1 MSEWVTVAA
10 VSEIAPGSYEVYDL
24 EDARVIVFNHNGDFY
39 ALEDLCTH
47 DMSELSGGEFCGE
60 EITCPRHGALFSIK
74 TGEALTPPAYE
85 PTRVFPLRVEDG
97 VIKVGAPDED

>member
-1 MSEWVTVAA
+1 MSDWVTVAA
-10 VSEIAPGSYEVYDL
+10 TSEIEPGSYQVYEL
-24 EDARVIVFNHNGDFY
+24 EDASVIVFNHDGEFY

-60 EITCPRHGALFSIK
+60 EVTCPRHGALFNIK

-85 PTRVFPLRVEDG
+85 PANVFAVQIVDG
-97 VIKVGAPDED
+97 TVQVRDPRDD

>member
-1 MSEWVTVAA
+1 MSEWVSVAA
-10 VSEIAPGSYEVYDL
+10 TSEISPGNYEVYDL
-24 EDARVIVFNHNGDFY
+24 EDARVIVFNLDGEFH

-60 EITCPRHGALFSIK
+60 EVTCPRHGALFNIK

-85 PTRVFPLRVEDG
+85 PARVFPVQVLDG
-97 VIKVGAPDED
+97 VIQVGKPDDD

>member
-1 MSEWVTVAA
+1 MSDWVTVAA
-10 VSEIAPGSYEVYDL
+10 TSEVVPGSYEVYDL
-24 EDARVIVFNHNGDFY
+24 EDARVIVFNHEGEFY

-60 EITCPRHGALFSIK
+60 EVTCPRHGALFNIK

-85 PTRVFPLRVEDG
+85 ATRVFPVQVVDG
-97 VIKVGAPDED
+97 VIQVGAPADD

>member
-1 MSEWVTVAA
+1 MSDWVNVAS
-10 VSEIAPGSYEVYDL
+10 VSEIAPGEYEAYEL
-24 EDARVIVFNHNGDFY
+24 EDVRILLFNLEGEFY

-85 PTRVFPLRVEDG
+85 PTITFPVQVVNG
-97 VIKVGAPDED
+97 VVQVHDNRDD

>member
-1 MSEWVTVAA
+1 VSTWTTVATIND
-10 VSEIAPGSYEVYDL
+10 IAAGDYEVYDL
-24 EDARVIVFNHNGDFY
+24 EEARVIVFNLDGEFY

-60 EITCPRHGALFSIK
+60 EMTCPRHGALFNIK

-85 PTRVFPLRVEDG
+85 PTQTFPVQIVDTLVQVKVER
-97 VIKVGAPDED
+97 ED

>member
-1 MSEWVTVAA
+1 MSDWVDVAA
-10 VSEIAPGSYEVYDL
+10 TSEIAPGSYEVYDL
-24 EDARVIVFNHNGDFY
+24 EDARIILFNHDGEFY

-60 EITCPRHGALFSIK
+60 EVTCPRHGALFNIK

-85 PTRVFPLRVEDG
+85 PARVFLVQVVDDI
-97 VIKVGAPDED
+97 VQVGAPVDD